1 MTKKKMCVNNVRID
15 INIMFGVLSIKIGDQ
30 DESDFEAGVVIRIN
44 KGKCVMANGKYCGL

>member
-1 MTKKKMCVNNVRID
+1 MAKKKMCVNNVRID

-44 KGKCVMANGKYCGL
+44 KGKCVMANGKY